1 MELTDEQINI
11 AHLTAA
17 ANDVRTAA
25 LRKAK
30 DIDALMADLRHA
42 IENGRTG
49 AALSM
54 LTSIDTLN
62 RGIISATSTP
72 IHAD

>member
-1 MELTDEQINI
+1 MNPTAEQI
-11 AHLTAA
+11 ATSHLVAA
-17 ANDVRTAA
+17 ANDCRTAA
-25 LRKAK
+25 LRRAK
-30 DIDALMADLRHA
+30 DIDNLMSDLRHA

-62 RGIISATSTP
+62 KQIISSTITP
-72 IHAD
+72 ISAD